1 MSLRA
6 VKCLSSKRVT
16 DSTFDHLKHFS
27 IFLEDWYYR
36 NKNKKYIIVNA
47 DETRIT
53 LDVKRANNK
62 LIESLVKER
71 PGYTGLNSNAVATYL
86 PFISPKEILFSVFL
100 LPIDKNNYVDLT
112 LKLVND
118 VNKCNHP
125 VYFMGTRGGYVNSDA
140 WTAILEVF
148 QIFMKTK
155 YPEYEICLFF
165 DRLSSHMTIESLSFC
180 KNANI
185 DAICFPANSTHVI
198 QPCDSLIFASFKN
211 SIHKMVRNMMT
222 FTEFGERKLGS
233 LLLETANKAIS
244 AITPKV
250 IAESFSRTGIYPFSK
265 AKILSNSKKL
275 SGEVNIENES
285 TKSRFSRELTMKIIK
300 GQCNDA
306 LMFNPIK
313 IKLNDKHLYSGI
325 DILKEKEKEQENRKR
340 KAKNSSTKSVNAV
353 RKRSRPQTLKQPT
366 FNENEEIRCCY
377 QGHKSK
383 NQCSN
388 MDFHS
393 CNYCNKYYF
402 CNTCYNMAIEVFILH
417 EEECLMKS
425 KNKKRRKNIEISCS

>member
-1 MSLRA
+1 
-6 VKCLSSKRVT
+6 
-16 DSTFDHLKHFS
+16 
-27 IFLEDWYYR
+27 
-36 NKNKKYIIVNA
+36 
-47 DETRIT
+47 
-53 LDVKRANNK
+53 
-62 LIESLVKER
+62 
-71 PGYTGLNSNAVATYL
+71 
-86 PFISPKEILFSVFL
+86 
-100 LPIDKNNYVDLT
+100 
-112 LKLVND
+112 
-118 VNKCNHP
+118 
-125 VYFMGTRGGYVNSDA
+125 
-140 WTAILEVF
+140 
-148 QIFMKTK
+148 MKFA
-155 YPEYEICLFF
+155 YFF

-211 SIHKMVRNMMT
+211 SIHKMVRDMMT
-222 FTEFGERKLGS
+222 FTEFRERKLGS

-300 GQCNDA
+300 GQRDDA

-325 DILKEKEKEQENRKR
+325 DILKEKEKEQENRKQ

-425 KNKKRRKNIEISCS
+425 NNKKRRKNIEISCS